1 MLEARAEQRQDAA
14 GLAVEAAPE
23 ADDFRMAGA
32 RLGEPQRRLDRFG
45 SARVELRAIQVA
57 GSELGD
63 QLHQRR
69 AMLRREAADV
79 HARDLA
85 LHGRDVL
92 GMGVSDARHAHAG
105 QQIDVDGNRYVDL
118 LAGVGVASIGYAH
131 PKYVAAMQRQIARVH
146 VGSFTTE
153 HRAALVKLI
162 AELTPG
168 DLNRSQFYS
177 SGAEA
182 IEAALR
188 LAKSRTGHTEVIG
201 FWGGF
206 HGKTGGVLP
215 LLGSSFKHALG
226 PLMPGAYL
234 SPYAS
239 CARCAFGKTFPSC
252 EWHCV
257 DFLRHKIQLET
268 TRDVAAII
276 VEPIQGTAGN
286 VVPPPGYLKLLREL
300 ADELGALLICD
311 EMITGF
317 GRTGKMFAIEHE
329 SVLPDV
335 LTVGKGFGGGFPMSG
350 VIAREEI
357 AFSKPWA
364 NPSGSSS
371 SYGGN
376 PLAAA
381 AARVTIET
389 IVEDQLVEHAR
400 RLGDKMLADMQR
412 WEAELPIVSDVRGRG
427 LMIGMDLVVPGT
439 RQLLDKKTARWIFDT
454 LLSRGVL
461 AMIYNPVVR
470 INPPLVID
478 EDQAIG
484 ALAIMKEV
492 LGEAAERL
500 IA

>member
-1 MLEARAEQRQDAA
+1 VTQTLRHIQVPGPKSKALFDAEARY
-14 GLAVEAAPE
+14 LAPGTQSVALFSQLTIDRGE
-23 ADDFRMAGA
+23 GA
-32 RLGEPQRRLDRFG
+32 
-45 SARVELRAIQVA
+45 
-57 GSELGD
+57 
-63 QLHQRR
+63 
-69 AMLRREAADV
+69 
-79 HARDLA
+79 
-85 LHGRDVL
+85 VL
-92 GMGVSDARHAHAG
+92 Y
-105 QQIDVDGNRYVDL
+105 DVDGNRYIDL
-118 LAGVGVASIGYAH
+118 LAGVGVASLGYAH

-146 VGSFTTE
+146 VGSFTSE
-153 HRAALVKLI
+153 HRAALVRLL

-182 IEAALR
+182 VEAALR
-188 LAKSRTGHTEVIG
+188 LAKARTGHTEVVG

-215 LLGSSFKHALG
+215 LLGASFKHALG
-226 PLMPGAYL
+226 PLLPGSYL
-234 SPYAS
+234 SPYAA
-239 CARCAFGKTFPSC
+239 CARCAFDKTFPSC

-257 DFLRHKIQLET
+257 EFLKQKIELET
-268 TRDVAAII
+268 TKDVAAII

-286 VVPPPGYLKLLREL
+286 VVPPPGYLKLLRTL
-300 ADELGALLICD
+300 ADDLGALLICD

-329 SVLPDV
+329 GVLPDI

-357 AFSKPWA
+357 AFAKPWA

-381 AARVTIET
+381 AARVTVET
-389 IVEDQLVEHAR
+389 IVAENLVEHAR
-400 RLGDKMLADMQR
+400 RVGEKMLAEMKR
-412 WEAELPIVSDVRGRG
+412 WETELPIVSDVRGRG
-427 LMIGMDLVVPGT
+427 LLLGMDLVVPGT
-439 RQLLDKKTARWIFDT
+439 RRLLDKKTTRTIFDT
-454 LLSRGVL
+454 LLARGVL
-461 AMIYNPVVR
+461 AMIYNPEVR

-478 EDQAIG
+478 EDQAMS
-484 ALAIMKEV
+484 ALATMKDV
-492 LGEAAERL
+492 LGEVADRL

>member
-1 MLEARAEQRQDAA
+1 VTDTL
-14 GLAVEAAPE
+14 
-23 ADDFRMAGA
+23 
-32 RLGEPQRRLDRFG
+32 
-45 SARVELRAIQVA
+45 
-57 GSELGD
+57 
-63 QLHQRR
+63 RR
-69 AMLRREAADV
+69 AQLSLPGPRSKAVFDAEAMY
-79 HARDLA
+79 LA
-85 LHGRDVL
+85 PGTQSVALFSQLAIDRGEGAL
-92 GMGVSDARHAHAG
+92 LY
-105 QQIDVDGNRYVDL
+105 DVDGNRYVDL

-153 HRAALVKLI
+153 HRAALVKLL

-234 SPYAS
+234 SPYAA
-239 CARCAFGKTFPSC
+239 CARCAFDKTFPSC

-268 TRDVAAII
+268 TRDVAAIL

-350 VIAREEI
+350 VIAREAI

-400 RLGDKMLADMQR
+400 RLGDKMLAEMKR

-427 LMIGMDLVVPGT
+427 LMIGMDLVVLGT

-454 LLSRGVL
+454 LLARGVL
-461 AMIYNPVVR
+461 AMIYNPEVR

-478 EDQAIG
+478 EDQAMG
-484 ALAIMKEV
+484 ALATMKDV
-492 LGEAAERL
+492 LGEAADRL

>member
-1 MLEARAEQRQDAA
+1 MTDT
-14 GLAVEAAPE
+14 
-23 ADDFRMAGA
+23 
-32 RLGEPQRRLDRFG
+32 
-45 SARVELRAIQVA
+45 
-57 GSELGD
+57 
-63 QLHQRR
+63 
-69 AMLRREAADV
+69 LRRTQLSLPGPRSKALFDAEAMY
-79 HARDLA
+79 LA
-85 LHGRDVL
+85 PGTQSVALFSQLSIDRGEGAL
-92 GMGVSDARHAHAG
+92 LY
-105 QQIDVDGNRYVDL
+105 DVDGNRYVDL

-350 VIAREEI
+350 VIAREEV
-357 AFSKPWA
+357 AFAKPWA

-400 RLGDKMLADMQR
+400 RLGDKMLAEMKR
-412 WEAELPIVSDVRGRG
+412 WESGLPIVSDVRGRG

-461 AMIYNPVVR
+461 AMIYNPEVR

-478 EDQAIG
+478 EDQAMG
-484 ALAIMKEV
+484 ALAIMKDV

-500 IA
+500 VA